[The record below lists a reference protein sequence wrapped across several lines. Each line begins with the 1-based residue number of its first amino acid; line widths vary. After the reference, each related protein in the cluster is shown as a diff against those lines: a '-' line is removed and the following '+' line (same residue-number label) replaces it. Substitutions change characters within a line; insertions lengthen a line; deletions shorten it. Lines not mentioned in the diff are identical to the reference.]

1 MFPPHFSFFR
11 SFTQDDTLPAWLLFA
26 VCTLVGSHL
35 GTWGILS
42 TAGCLVGDLSLVQHC
57 PVSRQ
62 PPTEQAVSSF
72 MTSFFPEPK
81 TWKAVSTSW
90 DVFQLLAK
98 SYLTLCNPMVCS
110 TPVFLVLHYL
120 PEFAQTHV
128 HWVSDAIQPSHSLS
142 PLLWPSIFPSIRVF
156 SSELALHIRWPKCWS
171 FSTNFPKTHSP
182 FCNCL
187 SLSGALRSL
196 NVILK
201 FSVSGCISVWGLQA
215 SKALSRNSEGSSSGF
230 YFPFVF
236 YRVSLFGV
244 PVS

>member
-1 MFPPHFSFFR
+1 MTAVCSLHIGGVPSGDLGNSFYCWVPWRGPQFG
-11 SFTQDDTLPAWLLFA
+11 STLPCVKEATNRAGCFIFCDFFFFLNQKLERQFQPVEMFFSCLLSRIWLFA
-26 VCTLVGSHL
+26 TP
-35 GTWGILS
+35 W
-42 TAGCLVGDLSLVQHC
+42 TA
-57 PVSRQ
+57 
-62 PPTEQAVSSF
+62 A
-72 MTSFFPEPK
+72 
-81 TWKAVSTSW
+81 
-90 DVFQLLAK
+90 
-98 SYLTLCNPMVCS
+98 

-156 SSELALHIRWPKCWS
+156 SSELALRIRWPKYWS
-171 FSTNFPKTHSP
+171 FSTNFPKTLSP
-182 FCNCL
+182 FCNYL
-187 SLSGALRSL
+187 SLSGALSSL

-201 FSVSGCISVWGLQA
+201 FSVSGCISVCCLQA
-215 SKALSRNSEGSSSGF
+215 SKALSRNSEGSSFGF